1 MRESIQIVQQTTT
14 ATQATADFIKFDLH
28 TDKIRRWLSPA
39 DQSTNFNHA
48 KKLRHEGTGAWL
60 LKDPVFESWHLGSR
74 RHLWLK
80 GLVGCGKTV
89 ISTTV
94 LDHLAKVNNGPI
106 LSFFFDFG
114 DTAKQTFDDMLR
126 SLVFQLYQGGFD
138 SANHLDTL
146 FECHQRG
153 SNQAAT
159 KTLEDMFSKMLM
171 TPKLVFIV
179 LDALDESTT
188 RVELLQWI
196 KDMISSPGLAH
207 VKLLYTSRPEAEFL
221 DHIPPSIGKE
231 SCLLLNETAVN
242 IDIQSWVAAQLAQ
255 RREFARKSLSQ
266 DLLKEI
272 REMIC
277 NKAAGM

>member
-1 MRESIQIVQQTTT
+1 MQESIEIVQQTTT
-14 ATQATADFIKFDLH
+14 TTQATADLIKSDLH
-28 TDKIRRWLSPA
+28 TDKIRRWLSPP
-39 DQSTNFNHA
+39 DQSKNFNHA

-60 LKDPVFESWHLGSR
+60 LRDSVFETWHSGSR
-74 RHLWLK
+74 RHIWLK
-80 GLVGCGKTV
+80 GLAGCGKTV
-89 ISTTV
+89 LTTTV
-94 LDHLAKVNNGPI
+94 LDHLAKVKNGPI

-114 DTAKQTFDDMLR
+114 DTAKQLFDGMLR
-126 SLVFQLYQGGFD
+126 SFIFQLYQGGFD

-146 FECHQRG
+146 FESHQRG

-159 KTLEDMFSKMLM
+159 KNLEDIFSKILM
-171 TPKLVFIV
+171 TQKLVFIV

-188 RVELLQWI
+188 RFDLLLWI
-196 KDMISSPGLAH
+196 KYMISSSDLAH

-221 DHIPPSIGKE
+221 DQIPPSIGEE

-255 RREFARKSLSQ
+255 RREFARMSFSR
-266 DLLKEI
+266 DLLKDI
-272 REMIC
+272 RETIG